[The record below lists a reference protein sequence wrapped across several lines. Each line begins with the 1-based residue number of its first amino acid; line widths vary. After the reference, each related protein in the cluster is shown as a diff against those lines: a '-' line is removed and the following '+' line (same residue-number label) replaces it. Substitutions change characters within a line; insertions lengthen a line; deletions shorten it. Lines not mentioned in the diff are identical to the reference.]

1 MAVKLKL
8 SVRATENMGVVQ
20 KRLNL
25 GSRDKLW
32 TLRIAAARS
41 LQLQDRRD
49 AQILATIDPAKSE
62 VGKRFEI
69 ELPTFEQKDGL
80 LFRSLL
86 NQYYHERLSDEEYQR
101 CLTYHIEHGLNKIF
115 EETKN
120 FSGYEYLVFIA
131 QNGLG
136 QARARTAESSE
147 KNTESASEGSSNVLS
162 IRIGVEKHSNEPYI
176 INFNKTDEH
185 ANNYVGIMGKPGSG
199 KTYFARYLLE
209 KIREASE
216 YKTNFIIFDYAKGDI
231 ASNKEFISRT
241 RAKVIDVTQQPI
253 PLNVFELDENTERAR
268 RFAAERIVEVLGSVE
283 ARIGKVQEQNLYQ
296 AIMQSYKRVE
306 SESYPYPDFEIVRE
320 ELEKINVKPDSLT
333 SVFRPLTE
341 LNLFANRQT
350 PTWDSPTNQTAIID
364 IHRLP
369 AMKDLC
375 VFLVLKEL
383 YRQLMLMPD
392 SYVDPETNAREM
404 RTVIVLDEA
413 HHFLSSKK
421 RVQVLEKLIREIR
434 SKGASVMLLS
444 QSPDDYDKT
453 DFNFLEL
460 LEFIFVLESNPS
472 SPKFLSQAFG
482 LRSEQAKQ
490 LMRSVTE
497 LKQGEA
503 FSKKG
508 NSVSEISL
516 CR

>member
-8 SVRATENMGVVQ
+8 SAKATEHMDVVR

-25 GSRDKLW
+25 GNREKLW

-49 AQILATIDPAKSE
+49 AQILATIDSAK
-62 VGKRFEI
+62 GGGGRRFEI

-86 NQYYHERLSDEEYQR
+86 NQYYYEKLSDEEYQK
-101 CLTYHIEHGLNKIF
+101 CLTYHIEHGLNKVF

-131 QNGLG
+131 KNGLG
-136 QARARTAESSE
+136 QTSSE
-147 KNTESASEGSSNVLS
+147 NAALDEQSQEGYSDVISL
-162 IRIGVEKHSNEPYI
+162 RIGVEKHNNEPYM

-199 KTYFARYLLE
+199 KTYFAKYLLE
-209 KIREASE
+209 EIRKSSD
-216 YKTNFIIFDYAKGDI
+216 YQTNFIIFDYAKGDI
-231 ASNKEFISRT
+231 ASDREFVEKT
-241 RAKVIDVTQQPI
+241 RAEVIDVTKQPI
-253 PLNVFELDENTERAR
+253 PLNVFEVNKDAERAKQ
-268 RFAAERIVEVLGSVE
+268 FAAERIVEVLGSVE
-283 ARIGKVQEQNLYQ
+283 ARIGKVQEQNLYE
-296 AIMQSYKRVE
+296 AIMQSYQRAE
-306 SESYPYPDFEIVRE
+306 SEDYPYPDFEVVRE
-320 ELEKINVKPDSLT
+320 ELEKINAKPDSLT
-333 SVFRPLTE
+333 SIFRPLTE

-350 PTWDSPTNQTAIID
+350 PTWDSPTNRTAIID
-364 IHRLP
+364 IHSLP

-392 SYVDPETNAREM
+392 SYVNPETKAREM

-421 RVQVLEKLIREIR
+421 RVLVLEKLIREIR

-482 LRSEQAKQ
+482 LRSERAKQ
-490 LMRSVTE
+490 LMSEVTE

-508 NSVSEISL
+508 NSISEILL

>member
-8 SVRATENMGVVQ
+8 SAQATENMDVVR

-25 GSRDKLW
+25 GNRDKLW

-49 AQILATIDPAKSE
+49 AQILATIDSTKSGS
-62 VGKRFEI
+62 GKRFEI

-86 NQYYHERLSDEEYQR
+86 NQYYYERLSDEEYQR
-101 CLTYHIEHGLNKIF
+101 CLTYHIEHGLNKVF

-136 QARARTAESSE
+136 QMVGKAESDEQTSDLQ
-147 KNTESASEGSSNVLS
+147 TGYSDILS
-162 IRIGVEKHSNEPYI
+162 LRVGLEKHSNEPYI

-185 ANNYVGIMGKPGSG
+185 ANNYIGIIGKPGSG
-199 KTYFARYLLE
+199 KTYFAKYLLE
-209 KIREASE
+209 EIRKSSD
-216 YKTNFIIFDYAKGDI
+216 YQTNFIIFDYAKGDI
-231 ASNKEFISRT
+231 ASDKEFIEKT
-241 RAKVIDVTQQPI
+241 QAEVVDVTKQPI
-253 PLNVFELDENTERAR
+253 PLNVFEVSKDAERAKQ
-268 RFAAERIVEVLGSVE
+268 FAAERIVEVLGGVE
-283 ARIGKVQEQNLYQ
+283 ARIGKVQEQNLYE
-296 AIMQSYKRVE
+296 AIMQSYQRAEVE
-306 SESYPYPDFEIVRE
+306 NYPYPDFEIVRE
-320 ELEKINVKPDSLT
+320 ELEKINSKPDSLT
-333 SVFRPLTE
+333 SIFRPLTE

-350 PTWDSPTNQTAIID
+350 PTWASPTNRTAVID

-392 SYVDPETNAREM
+392 SYVNPETKAREM

-421 RVQVLEKLIREIR
+421 RVLVLEKLIREIR

-482 LRSEQAKQ
+482 LRNERAKQ
-490 LMRSVTE
+490 LMSEITE

-508 NSVSEISL
+508 SSVSEILL